1 MTNQTYNLMTAIIGA
16 VLMMMALIVLVPNG
30 LLAYLFMLVAG
41 AVIITISIR
50 NTLRGK

>member
-16 VLMMMALIVLVPNG
+16 VLMMMAIFVLAPNG
-30 LLAYLFMLVAG
+30 LLLHLLMLVAG

-50 NTLRGK
+50 NTLRGQ